1 MGPDKTLHS
10 LAIQPEAPNRLET
23 GGPETVRP
31 ATTAS
36 MQSLLA
42 QYFEMEPAETAPSA
56 PSTRVQAPQPAA
68 PVLATPELTLTEQ
81 LEAILPQLEA
91 LAPGVRMPPRAEA
104 PMQAPAA
111 AAPAALTPEPIT
123 RPHVANDIAP
133 MVPDDGWA
141 VSAKAMI
148 DTLVAENERLRA
160 ELRAEV
166 DARRI
171 AEAQADSDVLT
182 PTLNRRAFL
191 REMQRAMAD
200 CRRYGETACLIFLD
214 MDGFKAINDSYG
226 HAAGDAALQYVA
238 ETLKASVREGDSV
251 GRIGG
256 DEFAI
261 LLRRADINSTRV
273 KAMKLEAELALGTF
287 EYKGLYLKTGGS
299 FGIRAFVDQPTA
311 ELWLAEADAAM
322 FLVKKASR

>member
-1 MGPDKTLHS
+1 MGPDKTFHS
-10 LAIQPEAPNRLET
+10 LAIQPPAPNLLET
-23 GGPETVRP
+23 GGPDAVRP

-42 QYFEMEPAETAPSA
+42 QYFEMEPAETPPPAPDA
-56 PSTRVQAPQPAA
+56 RVQAPQKSVTPT
-68 PVLATPELTLTEQ
+68 PVEPELSLAEQ

-91 LAPGVRMPPRAEA
+91 LAPGVRMPAPRADA
-104 PMQAPAA
+104 PVP
-111 AAPAALTPEPIT
+111 AAPAPEPIT

-133 MVPDDGWA
+133 VVPDDGWA

-160 ELRAEV
+160 ELRAEI

-191 REMQRAMAD
+191 REMHRAMAD

-214 MDGFKAINDSYG
+214 MDGFKAINDTYG

-238 ETLKASVREGDSV
+238 ETLKASVREGDSI

>member
-1 MGPDKTLHS
+1 MGPDKTFHL
-10 LAIQPEAPNRLET
+10 LAVPSEAPDRLQT
-23 GGPETVRP
+23 DAPETVRP

-42 QYFEMEPAETAPSA
+42 QYFEMEPEAAPA
-56 PSTRVQAPQPAA
+56 ARVQAPQVSIAPPAPTSA
-68 PVLATPELTLTEQ
+68 EPELTLTEQ

-91 LAPGVRMPPRAEA
+91 LAPGIRAPVPRAES
-104 PMQAPAA
+104 PTPLPPA
-111 AAPAALTPEPIT
+111 PEPIA

-133 MVPDDGWA
+133 VVPDDGWA

-148 DTLVAENERLRA
+148 DTLVAENERLRT
-160 ELRAEV
+160 ELRAEI

-191 REMQRAMAD
+191 REMHRAMAD

-287 EYKGLYLKTGGS
+287 EYKGLYLKAGGS
-299 FGIRAFVDQPTA
+299 FGVRAFIDQPTA